1 MEKESRFGTKS
12 HLLRLFGIA
21 LLIFVAMLLCA
32 LAGYRFVRMSGIAEN
47 PVKDA
52 QSKKEATPSPQ
63 QNVQTGN
70 NQVAPTSLPEEDV
83 QIPDTANSY
92 LIISENDTVKLY
104 TIKKGDRQT
113 FKQVL
118 PIALDALL
126 TEDRI
131 LLENGIVLHS
141 ETELAALLEDYT
153 S

>member
-1 MEKESRFGTKS
+1 MEKESKFGTK

-21 LLIFVAMLLCA
+21 LLIFGAMLLCA
-32 LAGYRFVRMSGIAEN
+32 LAGYRFVRMSGVAEN
-47 PVKDA
+47 QAK
-52 QSKKEATPSPQ
+52 
-63 QNVQTGN
+63 GN
-70 NQVAPTSLPEEDV
+70 NASSSSQQVVPTKQIAPASLPEEDV
-83 QIPDTANSY
+83 HVPNDTNSY
-92 LIISENDTVKLY
+92 LIISEDNTVKLY

-118 PIALDALL
+118 PIAPDALL